1 MIVVISPAKTLDYS
15 TTEVPLASQPQFQK
29 ETKELV
35 GIMKKKSSKSLQQ
48 LMGISENLA
57 ELNEARYRQFA
68 DAYTRENAKQAL
80 LAFKGDVYM
89 HIDVES
95 FSAADF
101 AFAQDHL
108 RILSGLYGLLRP
120 MDLIQ
125 PYRLEMGI
133 SLKNKKSKNLYGFW
147 GEKIAAALNEAAGGA
162 PIINLASK
170 EYFKAVAV
178 KALQS
183 TVIHPIFH
191 EYKNGAYKNIG
202 IFSKQARGMMTDFII
217 RNKLTDPEQLKTFTQ
232 GGYEYAENKSTAE
245 EWVFIR

>member
-15 TTEVPLASQPQFQK
+15 TTEVPLATQPLFQK
-29 ETKELV
+29 ETQELV
-35 GIMKKKSSKSLQQ
+35 GIMKKKSSKALQQ

-57 ELNEARYRQFA
+57 RLNEERYQQFEEE
-68 DAYTRENAKQAL
+68 YTSENAKQAL
-80 LAFKGDVYM
+80 LAFKGDVYT

-95 FSAADF
+95 FSEADF
-101 AFAQDHL
+101 AFAQEHL

-133 SLKNKKSKNLYGFW
+133 NLKNKKGKNLYGFW
-147 GEKIAAALNEAAGGA
+147 GEKIAAALNEAAAGQ

-170 EYFKAVAV
+170 EYFKAVDV

-183 TVIHPIFH
+183 TVIHPIFL
-191 EYKNGAYKNIG
+191 EFKNGSYKNIG
-202 IFSKQARGMMTDFII
+202 IFSKQARGMMTDFIV
-217 RNKLTDPEQLKTFTQ
+217 RNRLADPEQLKTFNQ
-232 GGYEYAENKSTAE
+232 GGYEYAENKSTAD